1 MDNMSSSI
9 SVRQHP
15 PAPLPARPIKLPSA
29 TETTLANG
37 LGLVIV
43 EDSKLPLVSYRL
55 AFRSGDAADPADL
68 PGLTDMMA
76 GLLSEGTESRTSR
89 QIAEEVARIGASL
102 TAGANSDY
110 TTVAASSLADF
121 SDQILE
127 LMADV
132 TLHPSFPENEVELT
146 RQNTIESLKQQRA
159 QPSFLATEMVSRVMY
174 GHHPYSVVAP
184 TPESINATSRE
195 RLIEFHRSRLVPNN
209 AVLIL
214 VGDLKTGPTLKKIEE
229 LFGKWDPRSI
239 SAEEFP
245 EPPQRQQRS
254 AYIVDRPG
262 SAQSNIV
269 IANLGI
275 TRTSPDYFPM
285 LLMHTVLGANAS
297 SRLFMNLREEKGYTY
312 GAYSNLDAR
321 RSAGTFRATAEV
333 RTPVT
338 GDSLKEF
345 FYELTRIRNE
355 RVSEREMNDAKSYL
369 TGVFPIRLETQEG
382 LIDQLVQIKMFG
394 LPADYLQTYR
404 DRVQAVTLGQVQ
416 EVAERY
422 IRPDKAAIVIVG
434 DGRQI
439 VEQVEPYAGTE
450 IEFYN
455 TAGKRKERP
464 STTPSSLSAIL
475 PKDLEGRW
483 RLDIETPLGQNIP
496 ASLTLRVTDLG
507 ITGQVESEMGNA
519 VLKGA
524 ALEGS
529 AFTGIL
535 NFNMDGHEFEA
546 QIVGDISADQIAGT
560 ISLQDTPPLSFT
572 GTKEE

>member
-9 SVRQHP
+9 SVRQQP
-15 PAPLPARPIKLPSA
+15 PAPLRARPIILPKAS
-29 TETTLANG
+29 ETTLANG
-37 LGLVIV
+37 LQVVVV

-55 AFRSGDAADPADL
+55 AFRSGDADDPAEL

-214 VGDLKTGPTLKKIEE
+214 VGDLKTEPTLKKIEE
-229 LFGKWDPRSI
+229 LFGKWEPRSI
-239 SAEEFP
+239 SGEKFP
-245 EPPQRQQRS
+245 DPPQRQQRS
-254 AYIVDRPG
+254 AYIIDRPG

-355 RVSEREMNDAKSYL
+355 RVSDSEMKDAKSYL

-382 LIDQLVQIKMFG
+382 LIDQFVQIKMFG
-394 LPADYLQTYR
+394 LPDDYLLTYR

-439 VEQVEPYAGTE
+439 VDQVAPYAGAD

-464 STTPSSLSAIL
+464 STTASSAGAVLA
-475 PKDLEGRW
+475 KDVEGRW
-483 RLDIETPLGQNIP
+483 RLEIETPLGQNIP
-496 ASLTLRVTDLG
+496 ASLILKVTDSG

-519 VLKGA
+519 VLKA
-524 ALEGS
+524 ATLEGS

-535 NFNMDGHEFEA
+535 SFNMDGHEFEA
-546 QIVGDISADQIAGT
+546 QLIGDISADQIVGT
-560 ISLQDTPPLSFT
+560 ISLEDTPPLSFT